1 MKRAYVYKNK
11 DEDDGKV
18 LVVEDSMEALKTALK
33 NHYELNEENV
43 KIYFGNGCEILDIRV
58 IRDDEKIYL
67 SMSSSKGGKVCDIAE
82 KFSDKLTVGDGQSK
96 AVSGWITLNVGGRN
110 FTTSRSTLLAKEPLS
125 MLARMFAD
133 DNNVYLMNPSVTDAN
148 GAFLIDRS
156 PEYFEPILN
165 YLRHGVVVL
174 DTQVNPRG
182 VLEEAYACLS
192 RCNLSGANLS
202 HCCLERA
209 DLSHANL
216 EGTQLLGSCDLSGS
230 DLHEA
235 NLRGAN
241 LKDAAFEL
249 MLTPLHILQKIPK
262 MQNGDETLA
271 PTESNYL
278 CDFT

>member
-1 MKRAYVYKNK
+1 MFQSCYCSGIKLKHLNFIKFELVTRIMKRAYVYKNK

-18 LVVEDSMEALKTALK
+18 LVVEDTMEAFKTALK

-43 KIYFGNGCEILDIRV
+43 RIYFGNGCEILDIRV

-67 SMSSSKGGKVCDIAE
+67 SMSSSKIGKVCDIAE
-82 KFSDKLTVGDGQSK
+82 KLSDKLSVGDCQSK
-96 AVSGWITLNVGGRN
+96 AVSGWITLNVGGRH

-148 GAFLIDRS
+148 GAFLVDRS

-182 VLEEAYACLS
+182 VLEEAVFYGMKL
-192 RCNLSGANLS
+192 
-202 HCCLERA
+202 
-209 DLSHANL
+209 
-216 EGTQLLGSCDLSGS
+216 
-230 DLHEA
+230 
-235 NLRGAN
+235 
-241 LKDAAFEL
+241 
-249 MLTPLHILQKIPK
+249 
-262 MQNGDETLA
+262 
-271 PTESNYL
+271 
-278 CDFT
+278 